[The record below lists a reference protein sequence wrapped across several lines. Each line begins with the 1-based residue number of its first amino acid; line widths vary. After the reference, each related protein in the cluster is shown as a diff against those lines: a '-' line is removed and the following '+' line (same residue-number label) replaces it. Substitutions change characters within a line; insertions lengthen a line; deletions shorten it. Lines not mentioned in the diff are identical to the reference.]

1 MGPTCL
7 WFLTIVIKTEY
18 EQDEIQVEFYKNNRS
33 RLIRPE
39 LVSVKLVETQPD
51 AQIDKLLLKIVPT
64 GKVIYRPINFG
75 IGTRDVK

>member
-1 MGPTCL
+1 
-7 WFLTIVIKTEY
+7 
-18 EQDEIQVEFYKNNRS
+18 
-33 RLIRPE
+33 LIRPE